1 MKSDTVEV
9 HSPATGEKIAS
20 LRAVSA
26 AEVARAVAKARAAQ
40 ALWAEKNFRER
51 ARVLYRYRDLL
62 IDHQEKMA
70 DVVTAETGKPRAEVY
85 GNELFYLYDAIGFWA
100 GNAAKYLAPEKIRP
114 HLLKTK
120 KVASIYGPI
129 GVVGIISPWNFPL
142 VLSIGDAI
150 PALMA
155 GNAVVIKPSELT
167 PMTALYGAE
176 LAQPA
181 GFPENLLQVVVGYG
195 ATAEFLIDHADMI
208 CFTGSVATG
217 KKVARRA
224 AERLIPVSL
233 ELGGKD
239 PLIVL
244 KDADL
249 ERAANACVWGA
260 LMNSGQVCTSIERV
274 YVEEPVYPDFVDRVV
289 QRVGSLRQG
298 ASADEVEL
306 GSMTSAAQIEKVA
319 AQVEDAVKKGAKIL
333 CGGRK
338 NPNFKG
344 LYYEPTVLVDVDH
357 GMDVMTEETFGPV
370 IPIMRVKD
378 ADEAVRLANDS
389 RYGLDGGIFTK
400 DMERGRLI
408 AERIQAGSVCIN
420 DCLVNY
426 AIPDAPMGGIK
437 ESGIGRRHGAEGI
450 RKFCRQKT
458 IVADRLGLKSELI
471 WFPLTRRKTELFR
484 RGFRLLYRSGWKN
497 KFSAMRK
504 NRRDRKPTKCL

>member
-1 MKSDTVEV
+1 MNSDIVEV
-9 HSPATGEKIAS
+9 YSPAAGDRIAT
-20 LRAVSA
+20 LAVASA
-26 AEVARAVAKARAAQ
+26 DEVARAVARARVAQ

-100 GNAAKYLAPEKIRP
+100 GNAARYLAPQKIRP
-114 HLLKTK
+114 HLLKSK
-120 KVASIYGPI
+120 KVASLYGPI

-167 PMTALYGAE
+167 PTTALYGAE
-176 LAQPA
+176 LAQQA
-181 GFPENLLQVVVGYG
+181 GFPENLLQAVVGYG
-195 ATAEFLIDHADMI
+195 ATGESLIDHADMI
-208 CFTGSVATG
+208 CFTGSVETG
-217 KKVARRA
+217 KIVARRA
-224 AERLIPVSL
+224 AGRLIPVSL

-249 ERAANACVWGA
+249 ERAANACVWGS

-274 YVEEPVYPDFVDRVV
+274 YVEETVYNDFVERIV
-289 QRVGSLRQG
+289 QRVRSLRQG
-298 ASADEVEL
+298 ASADEVDL
-306 GSMTSAAQIEKVA
+306 GSMSSTAQIEKVS
-319 AQVEDAVKKGAKIL
+319 AQVDDAVRKGAKVL
-333 CGGRK
+333 TGGRR

-357 GMDVMTEETFGPV
+357 GMDIMTEETFGPV
-370 IPIMRVKD
+370 IPIMSVKD

-389 RYGLDGGIFTK
+389 RYGLDGGIFTRDK
-400 DMERGRLI
+400 ARGRLI
-408 AERIQAGSVCIN
+408 AERIQAGSVCVN

-437 ESGIGRRHGAEGI
+437 ESGAGRRHGADGI

-458 IVADRLGLKSELI
+458 IVSDRLGLKSEVI
-471 WFPLTRRKTELFR
+471 WFPLARRKTELFR
-484 RGFRLLYRSGWKN
+484 RVFRLLYRSGWKN
-497 KFSAMRK
+497 KLAALRK
-504 NRRDRKPTKCL
+504 SPGG